1 MRQFLIAAFAC
12 MAIGGSAF
20 AQIDSQRTV
29 ITING
34 EAVQAGEFYERM
46 EKLSGVGMLVGN
58 RFAEAPPGLLT
69 LQRLLE
75 ERLLLQLARDQ
86 GVFPT
91 EAELK
96 DERDRRIRLN
106 PNILENL
113 SAAGLGSRDLERQIL
128 LDVAQFKLQTR
139 GVTVT
144 DQEVDAHYKDN
155 PDMYTTSKF
164 YKLRII
170 AANSDRLRQLI
181 DSELA
186 AGKSFEEVA
195 RQHSVEASRLVG
207 GDIGTVSEGAL
218 SEPVQQV
225 LSRTNVGEY
234 TAWIGPDDIK
244 FRFLV
249 ESVTPPKLLPLDDD
263 LRVAIRRQLM
273 LDRGMVRNRL
283 GEEMRE
289 MWSKVNLVVN
299 DKQYEAALRTFI
311 ETARQSSNP

>member
-75 ERLLLQLARDQ
+75 ERLLLQLAREQ

-144 DQEVDAHYKDN
+144 DQEVDTHYKDN
-155 PDMYTTSKF
+155 PEMYTTSKF

-249 ESVTPPKLLPLDDD
+249 EKVTPPKLLPLDDD

-311 ETARQSSNP
+311 ETARQTSNP